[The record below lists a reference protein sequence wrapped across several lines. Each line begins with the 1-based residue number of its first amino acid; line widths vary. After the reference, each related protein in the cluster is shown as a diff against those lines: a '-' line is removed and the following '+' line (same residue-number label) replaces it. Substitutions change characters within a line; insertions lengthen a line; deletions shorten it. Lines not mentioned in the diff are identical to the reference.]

1 MQFYDRTNE
10 LAILQE
16 NELQSYENAVFTV
29 LMGRR
34 RVGKTSLITKAM
46 EGKEYAYLFVSKD
59 SEALLCQN
67 FQRDLEQQIGLII
80 YGEITRFKD
89 LFEVIMQE
97 AQRRHLTIVFDEFQT
112 LYKINPAIFGDIQN
126 IWDRYKDKANINLI
140 VLGSIQS
147 LMKRIFEEKSEPLYG
162 RPTSKLILRPFTINV
177 MKQILSDAN
186 PDYSTEDLLCLYAI
200 TGGVAKYIELFID
213 ARCYTKEKML
223 NYVCRQ
229 DSYFLTEGKD
239 LLNQEF
245 SGEFGTYFSVL
256 QVIASGKTKRSEI
269 DSTLQKDTGA
279 FLQNLESKYELINRM
294 KPLLAKQNGKVTAYE
309 IRDNFLR
316 FWFRFIYPYQSLIE
330 RNLFSL
336 LRSNIANNYE
346 GFTGRTLERY
356 FQDKLM
362 ETEQFTQVGNW
373 WDRKGQNEI
382 DLIAINEFDHSGIV
396 AEIKRNAYK
405 ISMTKLQE
413 KVSALPNKDFGAYNL
428 ELKELSLDD
437 M

>member
-126 IWDRYKDKANINLI
+126 IWDRYKGKANINLI

-213 ARCYTKEKML
+213 AKCYTKEKML

-373 WDRKGQNEI
+373 WDRKGQNGI

-413 KVSALPNKDFGAYNL
+413 KVSALPNKDFGVYNL